1 MKRIFGLML
10 LAALLS
16 AGTLCIA
23 GDTPGAR
30 SAHSTASCPIP
41 CGMCR

>member
-1 MKRIFGLML
+1 MKRIFGFVL

-16 AGTLCIA
+16 VGSLCIA
-23 GDTPGAR
+23 GDASSARGAR
-30 SAHSTASCPIP
+30 STASCPIP

>member
-1 MKRIFGLML
+1 MKRIVGFLL

-16 AGTLCIA
+16 AGSLCIA
-23 GDTPGAR
+23 GDTSSAR
-30 SAHSTASCPIP
+30 GAHSTASCPIP